1 MYGSGQPYMY
11 VWCWPNLSS
20 MGCVAFYSAASHD
33 LNNSLALH
41 VHAAFCVDLGWATP
55 CTGCLSLIWPLD
67 IGLSYLQWNA
77 SIVGWECQVWAVLI
91 CWCNV
96 LFHSH
101 PLCGC
106 NGLCSF
112 VDAVCYFTATHCVAV
127 MGCAHVD
134 AVCYF
139 TASCCVAVMGCAHM
153 LMRCVVSQPPTMW
166 PSHVPSYGPSFLHG
180 PENGHRQLLLA
191 VHKMNGYFSG
201 TFCLRVHLHWCPHW
215 LRECI
220 QESAFKFCVFTCIN
234 APFGSRRV
242 HSVVA
247 VQWLQWLQWGVTF
260 SQVVWLI
267 SCWLVSA
274 SHK

>member
-139 TASCCVAVMGCAHM
+139 TATHCVAVMGCAHM
-153 LMRCVVSQPPTMW
+153 LMRCVISQLLLCGCNGLCSYVDAMCYFTATHCVAVMGCAHMLMRCVISQPPT
-166 PSHVPSYGPSFLHG
+166 
-180 PENGHRQLLLA
+180 
-191 VHKMNGYFSG
+191 
-201 TFCLRVHLHWCPHW
+201 
-215 LRECI
+215 
-220 QESAFKFCVFTCIN
+220 
-234 APFGSRRV
+234 
-242 HSVVA
+242 
-247 VQWLQWLQWGVTF
+247 
-260 SQVVWLI
+260 VWL
-267 SCWLVSA
+267 
-274 SHK
+274 